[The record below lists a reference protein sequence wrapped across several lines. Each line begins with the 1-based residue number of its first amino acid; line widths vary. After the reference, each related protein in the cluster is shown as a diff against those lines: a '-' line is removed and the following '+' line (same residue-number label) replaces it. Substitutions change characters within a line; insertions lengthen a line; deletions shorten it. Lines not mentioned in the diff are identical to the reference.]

1 MPYTKDEDDV
11 DAVVDAMIA
20 SVVMILLW
28 WSLRL

>member
-1 MPYTKDEDDV
+1 MPYTKEDDV
-11 DAVVDAMIA
+11 DDFVDAMIA

>member
-11 DAVVDAMIA
+11 DDFVDAMIA